1 MTFHAQV
8 SKGKPMHVD
17 STAIRDIDY
26 DEHRSKLFVRFT
38 SGAEYIY
45 VGVPSPVHRA
55 FAEAESKGGYFA
67 DEIRDRYPFNRL
79 SS

>member
-1 MTFHAQV
+1 
-8 SKGKPMHVD
+8 MHVD

-26 DEHRSKLFVRFT
+26 DEDRSKLFVRFT

-55 FAEAESKGGYFA
+55 FAEAES
-67 DEIRDRYPFNRL
+67 
-79 SS
+79 